1 MNNWKGMKQE
11 SVNAGINLLGT
22 EHAGKSAAQ
31 LRRDDPA
38 LADKW
43 AAFITANKSP
53 IADDIAGRIWA
64 REMADY
70 NRATKAMGLV
80 GR

>member
-43 AAFITANKSP
+43 A
-53 IADDIAGRIWA
+53 

>member
-1 MNNWKGMKQE
+1 MKATFKPAF
-11 SVNAGINLLGT
+11 NAGINLLGT

-53 IADDIAGRIWA
+53 IADDIVR
-64 REMADY
+64 
-70 NRATKAMGLV
+70 TQP
-80 GR
+80 

>member
-1 MNNWKGMKQE
+1 MKATFKPAF
-11 SVNAGINLLGT
+11 NAGINLLGT

-31 LRRDDPA
+31 LRRDDPT
-38 LADKW
+38 LADK
-43 AAFITANKSP
+43 
-53 IADDIAGRIWA
+53 WA

>member
-1 MNNWKGMKQE
+1 MKATFKPAF
-11 SVNAGINLLGT
+11 NAGINLLGT

-31 LRRDDPA
+31 LRRDDLA
-38 LADKW
+38 LADK
-43 AAFITANKSP
+43 
-53 IADDIAGRIWA
+53 WA

>member
-1 MNNWKGMKQE
+1 MKATFKPAF
-11 SVNAGINLLGT
+11 NAGINLLGT
-22 EHAGKSAAQ
+22 EHARKSAAQ
-31 LRRDDPA
+31 LRRDDPV
-38 LADKW
+38 LADK
-43 AAFITANKSP
+43 
-53 IADDIAGRIWA
+53 WA